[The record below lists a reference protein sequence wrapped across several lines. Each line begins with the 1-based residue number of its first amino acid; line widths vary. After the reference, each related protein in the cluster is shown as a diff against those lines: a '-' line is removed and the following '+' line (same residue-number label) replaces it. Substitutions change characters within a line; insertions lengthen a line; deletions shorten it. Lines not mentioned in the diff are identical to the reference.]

1 MCFLQWKKFLFL
13 LKQCAVSL
21 QRYYAG
27 CKVDSPAPVSVSLTR
42 SGIPRLIPCRLR
54 HCLRKGDDRSDYI
67 FRLYL
72 SWFNLSRVIVLA
84 KPVTKSTFES
94 ITKPVQCPES
104 VAEVRSLMKIH
115 FKEICRQ
122 YIPWISTIPLSK
134 GLVWEPTWKATPN
147 DDRIFVG
154 LSRLEEGCT

>member
-1 MCFLQWKKFLFL
+1 
-13 LKQCAVSL
+13 
-21 QRYYAG
+21 
-27 CKVDSPAPVSVSLTR
+27 
-42 SGIPRLIPCRLR
+42 
-54 HCLRKGDDRSDYI
+54 
-67 FRLYL
+67 
-72 SWFNLSRVIVLA
+72 
-84 KPVTKSTFES
+84 
-94 ITKPVQCPES
+94 
-104 VAEVRSLMKIH
+104 MKIH